1 MLAVA
6 PTTTMTC
13 SHHRALFAH
22 LLLTARAQQTAH
34 ANCPTRAPLGLAA
47 LLQRRADARGA
58 GAVGT
63 TGSGASEEASVV
75 TPFERMQHCRD
86 ALEFLDTKG
95 WNRSFHQRLFHE
107 DFLVC
112 VGGKG
117 KSGFVYQSGALSLSS
132 NSDESDGPSRA

>member
-1 MLAVA
+1 MPTVA
-6 PTTTMTC
+6 HSTTTTC
-13 SHHRALFAH
+13 THHRALFAH

-58 GAVGT
+58 GGVGT

-112 VGGKG
+112 VCVGHKE
-117 KSGFVYQSGALSLSS
+117 KSEFGYYSGARSLLSLIYGLDWS
-132 NSDESDGPSRA
+132 